1 MKRLTTAMKNTT
13 ERNIKVMIVIT
24 MLLGIALAV
33 ILL

>member
-13 ERNIKVMIVIT
+13 ERNIKVMIIIMMAVGIT
-24 MLLGIALAV
+24 LSI

>member
-13 ERNIKVMIVIT
+13 ERNIKVMIIIMMAV
-24 MLLGIALAV
+24 GIALSI